1 MQKENKVKPE
11 KGRSRLI
18 KDRTGL
24 KKKDILEIEK
34 KKWSSSKTE
43 KNRTWKTNYRHQNKE
58 KKLQI
63 KVNFNLIKLD
73 YSWD

>member
-24 KKKDILEIEK
+24 KKNTYQRLKKRSDQAQKQKRIELEKQIIDIKTK
-34 KKWSSSKTE
+34 K
-43 KNRTWKTNYRHQNKE
+43 

-73 YSWD
+73 YS

>member
-58 KKLQI
+58 KK
-63 KVNFNLIKLD
+63 NFKSKLTLI
-73 YSWD
+73 

>member
-11 KGRSRLI
+11 KGKSRLI

-34 KKWSSSKTE
+34 KK
-43 KNRTWKTNYRHQNKE
+43 
-58 KKLQI
+58 
-63 KVNFNLIKLD
+63 
-73 YSWD
+73 

>member
-24 KKKDILEIEK
+24 KKK
-34 KKWSSSKTE
+34 
-43 KNRTWKTNYRHQNKE
+43 RH
-58 KKLQI
+58 I
-63 KVNFNLIKLD
+63 RD
-73 YSWD
+73 

>member
-11 KGRSRLI
+11 KGKSRLI

-43 KNRTWKTNYRHQNKE
+43 KNRTWKANYRHQNKE
-58 KKLQI
+58 KKISNQ
-63 KVNFNLIKLD
+63 
-73 YSWD
+73 S

>member
-11 KGRSRLI
+11 KGRSRII
-18 KDRTGL
+18 KDRTRL
-24 KKKDILEIEK
+24 KKKTYQILKKRSDQAQKQKRIELEKQIIDIKTK
-34 KKWSSSKTE
+34 K
-43 KNRTWKTNYRHQNKE
+43 

-73 YSWD
+73 YS

>member
-24 KKKDILEIEK
+24 KKKTYQRLKKRSDQAQKQKRIELEKQIIDIKTK
-34 KKWSSSKTE
+34 KKKF
-43 KNRTWKTNYRHQNKE
+43 
-58 KKLQI
+58 QI
-63 KVNFNLIKLD
+63 KVNFDLIKLN
-73 YSWD
+73 YS